1 LTDADVLMLSGGV
14 SAGTFDLVP
23 GVLQELGVVQHFHK
37 VAMKPGK
44 PLFFGTRDAQLV
56 FGLPGN
62 PVSSFVCFELFI
74 RPAIRVMRGESQPQP
89 RQAALPIAEDFRA
102 DNDRPTYHPARLE
115 IGEWGLRVQ
124 PLAWFG
130 SADLR
135 GIASANV
142 LIVLPPGAQSFR
154 AGDLVPSVLLE
165 M

>member
-1 LTDADVLMLSGGV
+1 LSGGV

-23 GVLQELGVVQHFHK
+23 GVLQELGVAQHFHK

-44 PLFFGTRDAQLV
+44 PLFFGTRDGQLV

-74 RPAIRVMRGESQPQP
+74 RPAVRAMRGESQPQP
-89 RQAALPIAEDFRA
+89 RQAALPIVEDFRA

-115 IGEWGLRVQ
+115 VGKWGVRVQ

-135 GIASANV
+135 GIAGANV
-142 LIVLPPGAQSFR
+142 LIVLPLGAQSFR
-154 AGDLVPSVLLE
+154 AGDVVPVVLL
-165 M
+165 